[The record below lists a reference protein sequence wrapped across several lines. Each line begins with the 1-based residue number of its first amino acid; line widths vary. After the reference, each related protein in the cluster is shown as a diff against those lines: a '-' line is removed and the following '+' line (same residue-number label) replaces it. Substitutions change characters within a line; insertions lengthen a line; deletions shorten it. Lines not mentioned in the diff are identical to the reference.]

1 MKEFNKQKR
10 NFEKEYQDLLRSY
23 GPDHDG
29 TLLYRGM
36 LDGYTEEL
44 AKAGIDLD

>member
-10 NFEKEYQDLLRSY
+10 AFEKEYQDLSRSH
-23 GPDHDG
+23 GPDHDA

-36 LDGYTEEL
+36 LDGYTDVI